1 MLLALPT
8 ASGELLLLMLF
19 EGFARAARSRG
30 ASLSLSLLH
39 LRLQQ
44 VDGRRLDAFVA
55 DLHHSRVL
63 RHAAPIVS
71 YVSALP
77 VRFRVFACVHCC
89 AWAFRN
95 VCGVLLCHC
104 MDVAF

>member
-30 ASLSLSLLH
+30 ASLSLSLLRLH

-77 VRFRVFACVHCC
+77 VPGQVCDCACALRCQ
-89 AWAFRN
+89 
-95 VCGVLLCHC
+95 
-104 MDVAF
+104 